1 MHGWTLERESRS
13 LEESQIRQL
22 ALSEAT
28 NDLVAT
34 IDADGYLL
42 SLNTAGYRM
51 LGLDVETSVSR
62 LRLATFLAARSAEQF
77 YLSDMPHAIEQH
89 VWHSE
94 VVVRT
99 AHGLQIPASQVMVAH
114 LNHTNHVEN
123 FSVVIRDIRPLQA
136 SEEKRRQIVDQLQQA
151 KRMETVGRLAGGIA
165 HDFNN
170 IITVIMGYAELG
182 LMSQDPAS
190 PRSEELRI
198 ILDSAQKASRLT
210 AQLLDFSSKSAVE
223 PQAIDLNEVIEHSVQ
238 LVRSLMGSEIVI
250 DVALC
255 EDLWPTEIGRSQLE
269 QIILNLA
276 VNSRDAL
283 RPGGRFSIRTAN
295 RAIDAEQASLLALPG
310 AWDYV
315 ELQVADTGSG
325 IAPEHLGRI
334 FEPFFTTKGK
344 GKGTGMGLAAVY
356 NAVRQNDGA
365 INVRSK
371 AGEGT
376 AFTIHLPRVYNT
388 PDGLPPALQE
398 LARSAAGR
406 GETILLVEDDREIR
420 TLLGNMLSS
429 KGYRVLEASDGI
441 SALDVYACAGTPV
454 NLLISDVVLPQ
465 LDGLG
470 LSRCLQESDAGLKV
484 LLISGHTDELLSLQE
499 LDIRNLRLLSKPFSP
514 TKLVHEVRA
523 FLDQNQGA
531 DV

>member
-1 MHGWTLERESRS
+1 MRAWTLERESRS

-22 ALSEAT
+22 ALAEAT

-34 IDADGYLL
+34 MDADGYLL

-51 LGLDVETSVSR
+51 LGLDFDTSLSR
-62 LRLATFLAARSAEQF
+62 QRLASFLAPRSAEQ
-77 YLSDMPHAIEQH
+77 LHLADIPHAIEHH

-94 VVVRT
+94 VVLLT
-99 AHGLQIPASQVMVAH
+99 AQGLQLPASLVLVAH
-114 LNHTNHVEN
+114 LNTYSHLEH

-136 SEEKRRQIVDQLQQA
+136 SEEKRRQMMEQLHQA

-182 LMSQDPAS
+182 LLHQEPES

-210 AQLLDFSSKSAVE
+210 AQLLDFSSKNSLE
-223 PQAIDLNEVIEHSVQ
+223 PQAIDLNEVIDHSVR
-238 LVRSLMGSEIVI
+238 LIRSLMGSEIAI
-250 DVALC
+250 DVDLC
-255 EDLWPTEIGRSQLE
+255 DELWPTQIGRSQLE
-269 QIILNLA
+269 QVILNLA

-283 RPGGRFSIRTAN
+283 RPGGRFSIRTTN
-295 RAIDAEQASLLALPG
+295 RTIDAEQAILLGLPG
-310 AWDYV
+310 PWDYV
-315 ELQVADTGSG
+315 ELQIADNGCG

-356 NAVRQNDGA
+356 DAVRQNDGA

-371 AGEGT
+371 VGEGT
-376 AFTIHLPRVYNT
+376 AFTIHLPRVYDT
-388 PDGLPPALQE
+388 ADGLPPALYDQPRSE
-398 LARSAAGR
+398 ARG
-406 GETILLVEDDREIR
+406 GETILLVEDEPDIR
-420 TLLGNMLSS
+420 ALLGNMLKS
-429 KGYRVLEASDGI
+429 KGYRVLEAGDGHT
-441 SALDVYACAGTPV
+441 ALDLYARAGGV
-454 NLLISDVVLPQ
+454 QLLISDVVLPQ

-470 LSRCLQESDAGLKV
+470 LSKCLQERDAGLKV
-484 LLISGHTDELLSLQE
+484 LLISGHTDELVSLQE

-514 TKLVHEVRA
+514 SSLVQEVRA
-523 FLDQNQGA
+523 FLDC
-531 DV
+531 

>member
-1 MHGWTLERESRS
+1 MRGWTLERESRS
-13 LEESQIRQL
+13 LEESQLRQL
-22 ALSEAT
+22 ALTEAT

-34 IDADGYLL
+34 MDADGYLL
-42 SLNTAGYRM
+42 SLNTAGYRL
-51 LGLDVETSVSR
+51 LGLDFDAGLQR
-62 LRLATFLAARSAEQF
+62 CRLASFLAPRSAEQL
-77 YLSDMPHAIEQH
+77 YLSDIPHAVEHQ

-99 AHGLQIPASQVMVAH
+99 AQGLQIPASQVMVAH
-114 LNHTNHVEN
+114 RNNFSHVEN
-123 FSVVIRDIRPLQA
+123 FSVIIRDIRPLQA
-136 SEEKRRQIVDQLQQA
+136 SEEKRRQMLEQLHQA

-182 LMSQDPAS
+182 LLQTDTSS
-190 PRSEELRI
+190 PRAEELRI

-210 AQLLDFSSKSAVE
+210 AQLLDFSSKNTIE
-223 PQAIDLNEVIEHSVQ
+223 PQAIDLNEVVEHSRQ

-250 DVALC
+250 DVGLC
-255 EDLWPTEIGRSQLE
+255 EELWPAEIGRSQLE

-295 RAIDAEQASLLALPG
+295 RAIDAEQASLLGLPG
-310 AWDYV
+310 PWDYV
-315 ELQVADTGSG
+315 ELQVADNGCG
-325 IAPEHLGRI
+325 IPAELVSRI

-371 AGEGT
+371 VGEGT
-376 AFTIHLPRVYNT
+376 TFTIHLPRVYNT
-388 PDGLPPALQE
+388 PDGLPPQLQE
-398 LARSAAGR
+398 DARAEAG
-406 GETILLVEDDREIR
+406 GAETLLLVEDDREIR
-420 TLLGNMLSS
+420 MLLSNMLTS
-429 KGYRVLEASDGI
+429 KGYRVLEAGDGLT
-441 SALDVYACAGTPV
+441 ALDVYSRAGTPV
-454 NLLISDVVLPQ
+454 HLLISDVVLPQ

-470 LSRCLQESDAGLKV
+470 LSRRLQESDPRLKV

-514 TKLVHEVRA
+514 TKLVQEVRT
-523 FLDQNQGA
+523 FLDQN
-531 DV
+531 